1 MKEQKIIIWEMFS
14 YKLNISTLPL
24 SFQAK
29 GNVGRRGEE
38 TIRSRSQEDQ
48 GETLSSGQDK
58 LIAAMVACT
67 ELG

>member
-38 TIRSRSQEDQ
+38 TIRSRSQED
-48 GETLSSGQDK
+48 
-58 LIAAMVACT
+58 
-67 ELG
+67 